1 MFLTDGP
8 DAAEQTY
15 VFAHGA
21 GGAMDTP
28 FMNTVARELG
38 ERGIRVVR
46 FEFPYMAARRTGG
59 KRGAPDREPVL
70 LNAWRDVVAK
80 LGGGER
86 LFIGGKSMGG
96 RMATLVA
103 DELHVHGV
111 VCFGYPFHPPGQ
123 PSKVRTAHLEKLAT
137 PMLVLQG
144 ERDPFGTRDDVAGY
158 RLSPRI
164 RIEWIADGDHSLK
177 PRASSGTTER
187 RNLTHAIGL
196 AATFMAAN
204 LLHNDCDASEST
216 DRRR

>member
-8 DAAEQTY
+8 DAAAQVY

-28 FMNTVARELG
+28 FMSTVARELG

-70 LNAWRDVVAK
+70 LNTWREVVAQ
-80 LGGGER
+80 LGGGPR

-103 DELHVHGV
+103 DELKVRGAV
-111 VCFGYPFHPPGQ
+111 VFGYPFHPPGQ
-123 PSKVRTAHLEKLAT
+123 PNKLRTAHLETLTT

-144 ERDPFGTRDDVAGY
+144 ERDPFGTRDNVTGY
-158 RLSPRI
+158 HLSPQI
-164 RIEWIADGDHSLK
+164 RVEWIPDGDHSLK
-177 PRASSGTTER
+177 PRAKSGTTER
-187 RNLTHAIGL
+187 D
-196 AATFMAAN
+196 N
-204 LLHNDCDASEST
+204 LLHAIDAAAKFMSS
-216 DRRR
+216 R

>member
-8 DAAEQTY
+8 DAAEQVY

-28 FMNTVARELG
+28 FMTTIARELG

-70 LNAWRDVVAK
+70 LNTWREVVAQ
-80 LGGGER
+80 LGGGQR

-103 DELHVHGV
+103 DELKVRGAV
-111 VCFGYPFHPPGQ
+111 VFGYPFHPPGQ
-123 PSKVRTAHLEKLAT
+123 PNKLRTAHLETLTT

-144 ERDPFGTRDDVAGY
+144 ERDPFGTRADVTGY
-158 RLSPRI
+158 QLSPQI
-164 RIEWIADGDHSLK
+164 RVEWIPDGDHSLK
-177 PRASSGTTER
+177 PRAKSGTTER
-187 RNLTHAIGL
+187 D
-196 AATFMAAN
+196 N
-204 LLHNDCDASEST
+204 LLHAIDAAANFMGS
-216 DRRR
+216 R

>member
-8 DAAEQTY
+8 EDAAQTY

-28 FMNTVARELG
+28 FMTRVAQGLG

-59 KRGAPDREPVL
+59 KRGAPDREAVL
-70 LNAWRDVVAK
+70 LSSWRDVAGQ
-80 LGGGER
+80 LGGGGR

-103 DELHVHGV
+103 DELQVRGV

-123 PSKVRTAHLEKLAT
+123 PAKVRTAHLAALRT
-137 PMLVLQG
+137 SMLVLQG
-144 ERDPFGTRDDVAGY
+144 ERDPFGTREDIAGY
-158 RLSPRI
+158 ELSPSI
-164 RIEWIADGDHSLK
+164 RVEWITDGDHSLK
-177 PRASSGTTER
+177 PRAKSGVTEGQ
-187 RNLTHAIGL
+187 NVAHAIDV
-196 AATFMAAN
+196 AAIFMAGI
-204 LLHNDCDASEST
+204 LLAP
-216 DRRR
+216 